1 MSDENGIR
9 IDVKTDYLEGE
20 SDPAEDRYVF
30 AYTITIHNDG
40 EQPAR
45 LLTRYWRITDD
56 NGHVR
61 EVHGDGVVGEQP
73 YLRPGEGFRYTS
85 GANLETPLGTMAGR
99 YGMVAADGEH
109 FEATIPEFLLSTPR
123 TLH

>member
-1 MSDENGIR
+1 MSEENGIR
-9 IDVKTDYLEGE
+9 IDVETDYLEGE
-20 SDPAEDRYVF
+20 SSPGEGRYVF

-40 EQPAR
+40 EQAAR
-45 LLTRYWRITDD
+45 LLTRYWRITDG

-99 YGMVAADGEH
+99 YGMIDANGEH
-109 FEATIPEFLLSTPR
+109 FEATIPEFLLTTPR

>member
-9 IDVKTDYLEGE
+9 IDVETDYLEAESNPGE
-20 SDPAEDRYVF
+20 GRYVF

-99 YGMVAADGEH
+99 YGMIDANGEH
-109 FEATIPEFLLSTPR
+109 FQATIPEFLLTTPR
-123 TLH
+123 ILH

>member
-9 IDVKTDYLEGE
+9 IDVETDYLEAESNPGE
-20 SDPAEDRYVF
+20 SRYVF

-99 YGMVAADGEH
+99 YGMIDANGEH
-109 FEATIPEFLLSTPR
+109 FQATIPEFLLTTPR
-123 TLH
+123 ILH

>member
-20 SDPAEDRYVF
+20 SSPAEGRYVF

-40 EQPAR
+40 DQAAR

-85 GANLETPLGTMAGR
+85 GANLETPIGTMTGR
-99 YGMVAADGEH
+99 YGLVDANGEH
-109 FEATIPEFLLSTPR
+109 FDATIPEFLLSTPR